1 MDILSE
7 FRTLFLK
14 GGLESWIHSFRNPN
28 PNEDFYDYLEL
39 KYNSDTDSREYTY
52 EDSHPRYN
60 PFSDGWVS
68 ITISEE
74 LKNWLERREKIFKRK
89 LEELEHLI
97 KNDEDLFTKVTNDS
111 AIDFS
116 EIRKWI
122 KGKVE
127 FSSILNVLLIHV
139 GVIEQNYISF
149 IAKGKQMFTPEN
161 RQTKKNTNLTVISF
175 GFRSDI
181 ALLRSLYY
189 DLRLNNHDFIN
200 QKETPIDDFIAIL
213 TATNVA
219 EVPGKI
225 QFACETRQAAYII
238 NMLNPFFS
246 NLKSSSIEKSQKF
259 FSKNGTVL
267 KAVNLIKSLKQ
278 PTNVN
283 DVGAINQFF
292 KGINL
297 R

>member
-7 FRTLFLK
+7 FRTIFFK
-14 GGLESWIHSFRNPN
+14 GQLESWIHDFRNPN
-28 PNEDFYDYLEL
+28 PNEDFVDYLEL
-39 KYNSDTDSREYTY
+39 KYNSDKDSREYTY
-52 EDSHPRYN
+52 DDSHPRYN

-74 LKNWLERREKIFKRK
+74 LKNWLERREKSFKRK

-97 KNDEDLFTKVTNDS
+97 KDDEDLFIKVTNDS
-111 AIDFS
+111 VIDFT

-127 FSSILNVLLIHV
+127 FSSVLNVLLIHV
-139 GVIEQNYISF
+139 GVIEHNYISF
-149 IAKGKQMFTPEN
+149 IAKGKQIFKN
-161 RQTKKNTNLTVISF
+161 GQTQKNTNLTVISF
-175 GFRSDI
+175 GFHSDI

-200 QKETPIDDFIAIL
+200 QEETPLDNFIAIL

-219 EVPGKI
+219 EEPGKI

-246 NLKSSSIEKSQKF
+246 NLKPSSIEKSQKF

-283 DVGAINQFF
+283 DIGAINQFF
-292 KGINL
+292 KAVNL